1 MIYYGVGALHDDFE
15 RGVSMCTV
23 GSIAFIPGSY
33 ATAILFGAWRRW
45 PGYSFESLP
54 SYDER

>member
-1 MIYYGVGALHDDFE
+1 MIYYGVQSLQFDFE

-23 GSIAFIPGSY
+23 DSVAFIPGAY
-33 ATAILFGAWRRW
+33 ATAVLYGAWRRW

-54 SYDER
+54 SYDES